1 MWRILWDDLQT
12 AASLAI
18 SRISYRISEYKS
30 KGKLFSLRF
39 SKINACRPQALFMG
53 RGRQDTFS
61 KIDVRIPIFPH
72 LTERRPINETFNE
85 PA

>member
-53 RGRQDTFS
+53 RGGRTRSAKLMSRSQYF
-61 KIDVRIPIFPH
+61 RI
-72 LTERRPINETFNE
+72 
-85 PA
+85 